1 MAAVFAFL
9 GMLLISIV
17 VALLAALQLGDFFR
31 ANDEFILI
39 IAGVAGLTAVSWIV
53 FALAYAVARSTRMLN
68 AVALALGVLAF
79 APAVL
84 PGLIQK
90 IADRSTNPGTVG
102 IENTYITIELIVPV
116 LAAVLV
122 QWGLVRRRWLRAAG
136 GDDLSLWPWVT
147 TAIAGLVILNPLGL
161 SLLQATLKHSAS
173 DFLWQLEATVTVS
186 TLGVLLV
193 MVWIECYIRDR
204 VLRRR
209 LQARPQNGATVQES
223 SR

>member
-1 MAAVFAFL
+1 VL
-9 GMLLISIV
+9 
-17 VALLAALQLGDFFR
+17 
-31 ANDEFILI
+31 
-39 IAGVAGLTAVSWIV
+39 
-53 FALAYAVARSTRMLN
+53 ALAYAVARSARVLN
-68 AVALALGVLAF
+68 GVALGLAVVAL

-90 IADRSTNPGTVG
+90 IADRSTNPSTVG
-102 IENTYITIELIVPV
+102 IENTYITIELIVPA

-136 GDDLSLWPWVT
+136 GDDFSLWPWVT

-173 DFLWQLEATVTVS
+173 DFLWELEASVTAGA
-186 TLGVLLV
+186 LGVLLV

-209 LQARPQNGATVQES
+209 LQARPQDGATVQES

>member
-9 GMLLISIV
+9 GMLLISMV

-39 IAGVAGLTAVSWIV
+39 IAGVAGFTAVSWIV

-68 AVALALGVLAF
+68 AVALAPGVLAF

-102 IENTYITIELIVPV
+102 IENTYITIELIVPA

-122 QWGLVRRRWLRAAG
+122 QWGLVRRRWLRTAG
-136 GDDLSLWPWVT
+136 GDGFSLWPWVT